1 MITCQTHD
9 SIPAVLVS
17 NDSSRPRF
25 SISQVSTLTASFAD
39 DVRVYAAGGLDAIGI
54 WETKL
59 PEGPDDEALEQL
71 AAGGLGAASAVPAVP
86 SVLPL
91 PLLPGPDDPQER
103 IDAVCASIHRLAPFG
118 PTAIVCLTG
127 PAGNRDPDD
136 AHATVVDGLR
146 TIAHEAERA
155 GMRIALEPFQRE
167 GIESWSL
174 INTIP
179 DAVELIDEVGSP
191 ALGIQ
196 FDVWHLWNTPDLLD
210 EIDTHIHRFAGVHVN
225 DWREPTRGWADRAL
239 PGDGLAERGRDSRRP
254 RRRRVGRLL
263 RPRNLLGQRR
273 LRHGVPG
280 FALGRRSCRARAS
293 GKGKLRSVLAGT
305 EGGGMSRARRG

>member
-1 MITCQTHD
+1 LITCQTHD
-9 SIPAVLVS
+9 SIPRVLVS

-39 DVRVYAAGGLDAIGI
+39 DVRTYAAGGLDAIGI

-59 PEGPDDEALEQL
+59 PEGPDDDALEQL
-71 AAGGLGAASAVPAVP
+71 AASGLGAASAVPAVP

-91 PLLPGPDDPQER
+91 PLLPGPEDPQER
-103 IDAVCASIHRLAPFG
+103 VDAICASIHRLAAFG

-127 PAGNRDPDD
+127 PAGDRDPDD

-146 TIAHEAERA
+146 TIAHEAEHA
-155 GMRIALEPFQRE
+155 GMRMALEPFQRE

-191 ALGIQ
+191 AFGIQ

-210 EIDTHIHRFAGVHVN
+210 HIDTHIHRFAGVHLN

-239 PGDGLAERGRDSRRP
+239 PGHGTANVAAVLGALDAAGWGGYYDLEIFSDNGAFGTAYPDSLWDVDPAELVRQAMESFARCWQE
-254 RRRRVGRLL
+254 RRV
-263 RPRNLLGQRR
+263 
-273 LRHGVPG
+273 
-280 FALGRRSCRARAS
+280 AA
-293 GKGKLRSVLAGT
+293 
-305 EGGGMSRARRG
+305 